1 MESSGGNLM
10 CLPSH
15 GFMQPVQYKYQ
26 QLGLWAGAG
35 ALVLT
40 IKASYCTKSTGG
52 HKEWNPQSD
61 GGEG

>member
-1 MESSGGNLM
+1 M